1 MRRLVLTL
9 LTAALVG
16 IGAAIATSGTA
27 EAIAVPCFTNAG
39 EIIPCPAPAPV
50 PTPTPTP
57 TATP

>member
-27 EAIAVPCFTNAG
+27 EAIVKPCFTNAG
-39 EIIPCPAPAPV
+39 EIIPCALPA
-50 PTPTPTP
+50 PTPTP